1 MKEAKK
7 LQAKRQEIS
16 KLKRKSAREYQIE
29 QSLLR
34 KSSSGLAS
42 VERKI
47 ESAKEQLS
55 NVSHVLTQRLAQQE
69 SIQRLVVA
77 AEEKLQR
84 EKDAKEQAE
93 QEIEFAESGEEKD
106 NAKTRLA
113 SIIDGIDEIY
123 SEIKQRNKMAKK
135 VNVAI
140 KEFSKSKSKIS
151 TKIQKK
157 VGREDLNSR

>member
-55 NVSHVLTQRLAQQE
+55 GVSDVLTQRLAQQE

-84 EKDAKEQAE
+84 EKDAKEQAK
-93 QEIEFAESGEEKD
+93 QEIEFAESGVEKD

-113 SIIDGIDEIY
+113 SIMDGIDEIY

-135 VNVAI
+135 VNVTI
-140 KEFSKSKSKIS
+140 EEFSKSK
-151 TKIQKK
+151 
-157 VGREDLNSR
+157 